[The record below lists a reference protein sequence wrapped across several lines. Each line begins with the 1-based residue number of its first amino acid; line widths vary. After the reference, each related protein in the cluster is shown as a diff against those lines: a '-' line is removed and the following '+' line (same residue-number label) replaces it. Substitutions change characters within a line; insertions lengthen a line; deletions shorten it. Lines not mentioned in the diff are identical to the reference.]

1 VTSASNRDAP
11 DANGSG
17 LVAAIGSQPRLAALL
32 GASCIAFSGIFYR
45 FAEVP
50 PSTATLFRCLY
61 GLPLL
66 ALVAWL
72 EWRRYGALP
81 ASRLRLALVAGVFF
95 AGDLTFWHHSIEAVG
110 AGLSTVLGNLQV
122 LVVGIVAWLLFGE
135 RPSRAVLVALPIV
148 LVGVVLISGL
158 VGGGAYGANP
168 ALGAL
173 YGVLTALCYA
183 GYLLVIRRSGRDVR
197 RPVTPVA
204 VSTFATATCA
214 LIIGAPLGELRLEPT
229 LPAHGWLALYGVTSQ
244 FLGYVLISMS
254 LPRLPA
260 VLTSI
265 ILLTQPVMSVIL
277 AMVLL
282 RESPSTLQLV
292 GVALVVGGIAAAT
305 VPLARLRSALVPA
318 TPSS

>member
-1 VTSASNRDAP
+1 MTSAGRI
-11 DANGSG
+11 GIFE
-17 LVAAIGSQPRLAALL
+17 AIAGRPRLAALL

-45 FAEVP
+45 YAAVS
-50 PSTATLFRCLY
+50 PSTATVFRCLY

-81 ASRLRLALVAGVFF
+81 RATLGLAAVAGVFF

-122 LVVGIVAWLLFGE
+122 LVVGLVAWLFLGE
-135 RPSRAVLVALPIV
+135 RPSRAVLVALPVV

-158 VGGGAYGANP
+158 VGSGAYGANP
-168 ALGAL
+168 VLGVVFGL
-173 YGVLTALCYA
+173 VTAVCYS
-183 GYLLVIRRSGRDVR
+183 GYLLVIRRSGRDLT

-204 VSTFATATCA
+204 VATAATA
-214 LIIGAPLGELRLEPT
+214 GVSLLVGVPLGDLRLEPT
-229 LPAHGWLALYGVTSQ
+229 WPAHGWLLLYGVTSQ
-244 FLGYVLISMS
+244 FLGYVLISLS

-260 VLTSI
+260 VVTSV
-265 ILLTQPVMSVIL
+265 ILLAQPVMSVAL

-282 RESPSTLQLV
+282 AETPSGLQLL
-292 GVALVVGGIAAAT
+292 GVALVVGGIAIAT
-305 VPLARLRSALVPA
+305 VPLARIRGVLAPA
-318 TPSS
+318 TTPSP